1 MHFAPLLPL
10 FSESPAGRLEDSE
23 EFNLQLDLHLVEV
36 PRMSEEAAPAEHPAL
51 QALDL
56 QRLSCFVQVVHRR
69 VCSLERER
77 AQDLCACADF

>member
-1 MHFAPLLPL
+1 MHVQFTPRLP
-10 FSESPAGRLEDSE
+10 PYDVAGRVVGSHSSWSPDE
-23 EFNLQLDLHLVEV
+23 
-36 PRMSEEAAPAEHPAL
+36 MSEEAAPAEHPAL